1 MEEMTKEKAL
11 LLLQQVKRDLELF
24 IKLKEK
30 GLVTQN
36 AYNEQIDLYLDDI
49 IKLKKI
55 IENFK

>member
-1 MEEMTKEKAL
+1 MEEMTREKAL
-11 LLLQQVKRDLELF
+11 LFLQQIKRDLELF

-55 IENFK
+55 IEKFK